1 MTSYWP
7 MRTQYFIIKP
17 YISLAYLEK
26 IILDGLH

>member
-7 MRTQYFIIKP
+7 IRTQYFIIR